1 MKKTTYFPADV
12 WNYSIFA
19 STVIRGIFA
28 CFFAYEWIDVFIVM
42 IVQFFVG
49 FTLLL
54 PFFFLWIFITN
65 IILKKFEDERTL
77 KTGFTYLAILFS
89 ITIYQLVKL
98 VVSDFVNY
106 FHNFDAMS
114 FGIIMVLFIWIL
126 TMRYEFPPVS
136 EDDQSDILDNNIDFS

>member
-19 STVIRGIFA
+19 STTIRGILA
-28 CFFAYEWIDVFIVM
+28 CFYAYEWIDVLIVM

-65 IILKKFEDERTL
+65 IILKTFEDERTL

-89 ITIYQLVKL
+89 IIIYQLVKL
-98 VVSDFVNY
+98 VVKDFVNY
-106 FHNFDAMS
+106 FHNFDAIS
-114 FGIIMVLFIWIL
+114 FGIIMVILIWIL
-126 TMRYEFPPVS
+126 TMKFEYPPVS
-136 EDDQSDILDNNIDFS
+136 EDDLNDLLDDKKKYS